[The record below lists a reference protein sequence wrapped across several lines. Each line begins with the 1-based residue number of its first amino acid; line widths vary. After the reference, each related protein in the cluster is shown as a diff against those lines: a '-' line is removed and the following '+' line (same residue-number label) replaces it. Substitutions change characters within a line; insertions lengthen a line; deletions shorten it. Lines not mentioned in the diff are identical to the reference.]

1 MKKIL
6 LPLILLTSLCGCSSP
21 KVNSSYVFQ
30 FYVENANN
38 DNIVT
43 YDFTQ
48 QTNCDRFVENHKE
61 YVSSV
66 SVDEGM
72 FSQVNFVGDKGDS
85 NRFATLI
92 LGSAKKE
99 GNINLTFVKDI
110 THIDVVA
117 STYYKTYTGG
127 INVDSTSALL
137 INDVSYNITP
147 KSTTEVPEHLNFN
160 IDFENPIQELKIYSD
175 SGRAFIHSL
184 TITYN

>member
-1 MKKIL
+1 MKKQL
-6 LPLILLTSLCGCSSP
+6 LPFILLTSLCGCAST
-21 KVNSSYVFQ
+21 KVDNTYLFQ
-30 FYVENANN
+30 FYVENASSENV
-38 DNIVT
+38 VT

-48 QTNCDRFVENHKE
+48 ASNCERFVENNKD

-72 FSQVNFVGDKGDS
+72 FSQVNYVGDKGDS

-99 GNINLTFVKDI
+99 GNINFTFVKDI

-137 INDVSYNITP
+137 INDVSYSIAP

-184 TITYN
+184 AITYK